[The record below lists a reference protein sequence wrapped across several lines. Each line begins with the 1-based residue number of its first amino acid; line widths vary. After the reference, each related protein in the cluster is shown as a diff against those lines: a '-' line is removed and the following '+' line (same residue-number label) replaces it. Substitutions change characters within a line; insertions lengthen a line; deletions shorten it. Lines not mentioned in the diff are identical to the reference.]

1 MNTSPHPSQ
10 RYRSN
15 DASRK
20 YSRSWQPEYRRE
32 APAPQSEQE
41 TVVSAA
47 VTNESYGPV
56 AGRFSRSVL
65 VGVGEGVVQMRRLT
79 VCLAV
84 IAVATVFGASAA
96 VAGEGNVKK
105 FCKANVAID
114 TAEEGPSD
122 RQLERFRDT
131 APPEIAETV
140 DAAVTQFEEEGE
152 DAFEDEAF
160 NALLAEVDQFVIDN
174 CDYQQITVRM
184 QDFAFEG
191 LPEEIEKGTIAF
203 SVLNEGEELH
213 EFVVLR
219 LKGDATLDDL
229 LELPEDA
236 SEEDFGELASE
247 VPGGGFAF
255 PGDSDLALVKLKK
268 TGTYVAICFI
278 PVGTTPESG
287 DEGGSGPPHF
297 TEGMVT
303 EFEVTS

>member
-1 MNTSPHPSQ
+1 
-10 RYRSN
+10 
-15 DASRK
+15 
-20 YSRSWQPEYRRE
+20 
-32 APAPQSEQE
+32 
-41 TVVSAA
+41 
-47 VTNESYGPV
+47 
-56 AGRFSRSVL
+56 
-65 VGVGEGVVQMRRLT
+65 MRRLT

-105 FCKANVAID
+105 FCKTWVAVD
-114 TAEEGPSD
+114 SAEEGPSD
-122 RQLERFRDT
+122 KQLEKLRDT
-131 APPEIAETV
+131 APPEIADTV

-152 DAFEDEAF
+152 DAFEDDAF
-160 NALLAEVDQFVIDN
+160 IALLAEVDQFVIDN
-174 CDYQQITVRM
+174 CGYQQITVRM

-191 LPEEIEKGTIAF
+191 LPEEVEKGTVAF

-236 SEEDFGELASE
+236 AEEDFEELVSE

-278 PVGTTPESG
+278 PVGSTPETA
-287 DEGGSGPPHF
+287 DEEGGSGPPHF

>member
-1 MNTSPHPSQ
+1 
-10 RYRSN
+10 
-15 DASRK
+15 
-20 YSRSWQPEYRRE
+20 
-32 APAPQSEQE
+32 
-41 TVVSAA
+41 
-47 VTNESYGPV
+47 
-56 AGRFSRSVL
+56 
-65 VGVGEGVVQMRRLT
+65 MRRLA
-79 VCLAV
+79 VCLTL
-84 IAVATVFGASAA
+84 VALVTAFGVMPAG
-96 VAGEGNVKK
+96 AGEGNVKK
-105 FCKANVAID
+105 FCKTNVAID

-140 DAAVTQFEEEGE
+140 DEAVTIFQEEGE

-174 CDYQQITVRM
+174 CGYQQITVRM
-184 QDFAFEG
+184 QDYAFEG
-191 LPEEIEKGTIAF
+191 IPEEIEKGTIAF

-247 VPGGGFAF
+247 VRGGGFAF
-255 PGDSDLALVKLKK
+255 PGDSDLALMKLKK

-278 PVGTTPESG
+278 PVGSTP
-287 DEGGSGPPHF
+287 DTVDQEGGDGPPHF
-297 TEGMVT
+297 TEGMAA
-303 EFEVTS
+303 EFEVT